1 MQMRIQSPTWPD
13 PLTHTGAAYL
23 AWLSSS
29 RVALEAG
36 MSAFIARDFDGLQ
49 DLPGLLGPLLP
60 LLPRLDVAELLGQ
73 HHGRLVDAG
82 GGGRG

>member
-1 MQMRIQSPTWPD
+1 MHIQAPNPAGS
-13 PLTHTGAAYL
+13 AYL

-36 MSAFIARDFDGLQ
+36 MSAFIARDFDGLL

-82 GGGRG
+82 GEGRG